1 MFIDFVYSI
10 ILGVV
15 CYLFVT
21 NNSKENINEGIAIYC
36 DMLS

>member
-10 ILGVV
+10 ILGVM

-21 NNSKENINEGIAIYC
+21 NNSKGNINEGITIYH